1 MASLNFDQAKRG
13 GYIQFADRDEERRT
27 FRLSNVSKTTAD
39 RYFVHI
45 SHLNEARRTSSSVRG
60 ETLEFLNALGK
71 RDYKRLVKLGLVEP
85 REPDEADKKP
95 ATLEAWLDEFE
106 RMKSPDWK
114 PASKVVFGHT
124 RRNLLDCFPAETL
137 LADVT
142 VLDAENFERHLK
154 TEKLARATMAK
165 RCSIARTVF
174 EAARKHRLIES
185 NPFQDANINVVT
197 KGNSK
202 KHVFVDRQD
211 IQKILDS
218 CPHTEWRLLIGLAR
232 YGGLRVPSEAL
243 SLKWEHINW
252 ERGEMLVPSPK
263 TEHHEGHESRLVPL
277 FAELRPLLLEA
288 SEQAEDGAVWVINRL
303 RSRVKEGGT
312 DWQAVNLRTQFQ
324 KIIKRAGLKPW
335 VRLWVNLRST
345 RDTELSDEFPSHVV
359 NKWLGHSERVANEHY
374 RQTTRDH
381 FERAINGIT
390 KANPSGALLVAL
402 HQEASP
408 SITEQNPNKP
418 SVSKPSRNAEKSKK
432 EGVSHRSTKPQ
443 SWTILDSNQ

>member
-1 MASLNFDQAKRG
+1 MASLKYDSKSRKAI
-13 GYIQFADRDEERRT
+13 IQFTNRDGDRKT
-27 FRLSNVSKTTAD
+27 LRLSNVSRTAAD
-39 RYFVHI
+39 RYSTHLT
-45 SHLNEARRTSSSVRG
+45 HLNDVRRTNSSVRG
-60 ETLEFLNALGK
+60 ETIEFLNSLGK
-71 RDYKRLVKLGLVEP
+71 RDYKRLVNLELVEP
-85 REPDEADKKP
+85 RGSDEDDKKP
-95 ATLEAWLDEFE
+95 TKLGEWLDEFA

-114 PASKVVFGHT
+114 PASLVVFGHT

-142 VLDAENFERHLK
+142 ILDAENFERHLK
-154 TEKLARATMAK
+154 TEELAKATMAK

-202 KHVFVDRQD
+202 KHVFVERQD

-218 CPHTEWRLLIGLAR
+218 CPDTEWRLLIGLAR

-243 SLKWEHINW
+243 SLKWEHVNW
-252 ERGEMLVPSPK
+252 ERDEMLVPSPK
-263 TEHHEGHESRLVPL
+263 TEHHEGHESRLVPI
-277 FAELRPLLLEA
+277 FAELRPLLVEA
-288 SEQAEDGAVWVINRL
+288 SEQAEDGAVWVINRH
-303 RSRVKEGGT
+303 RSQVKEVGT
-312 DWQAVNLRTQFQ
+312 DWQGVNLRTQFE

-345 RDTELSDEFPSHVV
+345 CATELTEEFPAHVV
-359 NKWLGHSERVANEHY
+359 NNWLGHSERIANEHY
-374 RQTTRDH
+374 RQTTREH
-381 FERAINGIT
+381 FERAIKGIT

-402 HQEASP
+402 HQETSP

-418 SVSKPSRNAEKSKK
+418 SVSKPLRNAEKTKK
-432 EGVSHRSTKPQ
+432 EAVSQRTAKPP